1 MNLTSMEDFGP
12 IPEGS
17 SQYPIEF
24 IETRGLIKLR
34 ETEALVEVG
43 FTDKADEAAKN
54 SLRSFHGK
62 PVAFMPLD
70 PAELSAFLG
79 SKLGDETQEA
89 KGAAAQDGQA
99 VLLDKLANDAPVVN
113 LVNSICIDGIRC
125 GASDIH
131 LESAG
136 ELRVR
141 YRIDGALRTVKKLEA
156 RRFPAI
162 SSRIKIMANLNILE
176 RRQPQDGRITVRLGK
191 DQVDFRVSIVPIA
204 GGESIVLRILGR
216 KAAGSLDE
224 LGFSQAQ
231 LEALR
236 RLLRSP
242 HGLILLTGPTG
253 SGKTTTLNALLR
265 ELVSESAKII
275 TIEDP
280 VEFLVEGANQI
291 QINEQIGLGFDTLL
305 RRVLRQDPNIIMIG
319 EIRDSATAAIAL
331 RAALTG
337 HLVLST
343 LHTNDAVSVM
353 PRLVNMGIEPYL
365 IASALRGAAAQR
377 LVRRVCPRCAAERA
391 ASPEERRLL
400 EAAGIR
406 TWTLREGR
414 GCDSCAATGFSGRTV
429 AAEVFAVDPGLEELI
444 LGRANAAAL
453 REHLSK
459 RGMKTLW
466 EDGLEKAARGTTT
479 VGEAAREIAFSEESG
494 GAVNG
499 GAEGGG
505 NAHEQEA

>member
-1 MNLTSMEDFGP
+1 MKLMSLEDFEP

-24 IETRGLIKLR
+24 IEARGLIKLR
-34 ETEALVEVG
+34 EDENTVEIG
-43 FTDKADEAAKN
+43 FTEKAEEADKN
-54 SLRSFHGK
+54 GLRNFHK
-62 PVAFMPLD
+62 KTVVFLPLD

-79 SKLGDETQEA
+79 NKMGYEKPERAGDPR
-89 KGAAAQDGQA
+89 DQA
-99 VLLDKLANDAPVVN
+99 LLLDKLANDAPVVN
-113 LVNSICIDGIRC
+113 LVNSLCIEGIRC

-141 YRIDGALRTVKKLEA
+141 YRIDGILRTVKLLEPG
-156 RRFPAI
+156 RFPGI
-162 SSRIKIMANLNILE
+162 SSRIKVMANLNILE

-191 DQVDFRVSIVPIA
+191 DQVDFRVSIVPVT

-216 KAAGSLDE
+216 KAAGALDE
-224 LGFSQAQ
+224 LGFNREQ
-231 LEALR
+231 LGALR
-236 RLLRSP
+236 RLLRTP

-253 SGKTTTLNALLR
+253 SGKTTTLNAMLR
-265 ELVSESAKII
+265 ELVSETRKII

-280 VEFLVEGANQI
+280 VEFLVEGVNQI

-319 EIRDSATAAIAL
+319 EIRDSATAEIAL

-343 LHTNDAVSVM
+343 LHTNDAASVI
-353 PRLVNMGIEPYL
+353 PRLINMGVEPYL

-377 LVRRVCPRCAAERA
+377 LVRKVCPHCAEERPP
-391 ASPEERRLL
+391 SPEERRLL

-406 TWTLREGR
+406 PQTLRQGR
-414 GCDSCAATGFSGRTV
+414 GCAACAATGFSGRTV
-429 AAEVFAVDPGLEELI
+429 AAELFAGDPCLEDLI
-444 LGRANAAAL
+444 LDRASIAAL
-453 REHLSK
+453 QGHLKS
-459 RGMKTLW
+459 RGMKTLL
-466 EDGLEKAARGTTT
+466 EDALEKAALGITT
-479 VGEAAREIAFSEESG
+479 VGEVEREIVLSP
-494 GAVNG
+494 
-499 GAEGGG
+499 EGGG
-505 NAHEQEA
+505 KGNEKKL

>member
-1 MNLTSMEDFGP
+1 MKLMSIEDFGP

-17 SQYPIEF
+17 SQYPVEF
-24 IETRGLIKLR
+24 IEAKGLIKLR
-34 ETEALVEVG
+34 EDETVVEIG
-43 FTDKADEAAKN
+43 FTEKADEAAKN
-54 SLRSFHGK
+54 SIKSFHKK
-62 PVAFMPLD
+62 PVVFVPLD

-79 SKLGDETQEA
+79 NKMGDEKSET
-89 KGAAAQDGQA
+89 GADQTDQA

-113 LVNSICIDGIRC
+113 LVNSICIEGIRC

-141 YRIDGALRTVKKLEA
+141 YRIDGILRTVKKIEIS
-156 RRFPAI
+156 RFPAI

-176 RRQPQDGRITVRLGK
+176 RRQPQDGRITVRLGD
-191 DQVDFRVSIVPIA
+191 DQVDFRVSIVPVA

-224 LGFSQAQ
+224 LGLNQAQ
-231 LEALR
+231 LGALR
-236 RLLRSP
+236 RLLRTP

-253 SGKTTTLNALLR
+253 SGKTTTLNAMLR
-265 ELVSESAKII
+265 ELVSESVKII

-280 VEFLVEGANQI
+280 VEFLVEGVNQI

-319 EIRDSATAAIAL
+319 EIRDSATAEIAL

-343 LHTNDAVSVM
+343 LHTNDAASVI
-353 PRLVNMGIEPYL
+353 PRLINMGIEPYL

-377 LVRRVCPRCAAERA
+377 LVRKICPQCAEDRVPL
-391 ASPEERRLL
+391 PEERRLL
-400 EAAGIR
+400 EAAGIPAQ
-406 TWTLREGR
+406 TLRQGR
-414 GCDSCAATGFSGRTV
+414 GCAACAHTGFSGRTV
-429 AAEVFAVDPGLEELI
+429 AAELFAADPALEDLI
-444 LGRANAAAL
+444 LDKANIAAL
-453 REHLSK
+453 QERLKS
-459 RGMKTLW
+459 RGMRTLL
-466 EDGLEKAARGTTT
+466 EDGLEKAALGITT
-479 VGEAAREIAFSEESG
+479 VGEVEREIVLS
-494 GAVNG
+494 
-499 GAEGGG
+499 AEGGG
-505 NAHEQEA
+505 NAHEKKL